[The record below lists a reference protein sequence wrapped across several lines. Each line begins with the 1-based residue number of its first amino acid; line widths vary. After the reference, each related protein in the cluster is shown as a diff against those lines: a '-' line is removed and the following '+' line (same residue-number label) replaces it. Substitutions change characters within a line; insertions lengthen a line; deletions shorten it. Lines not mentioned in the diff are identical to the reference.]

1 MTITD
6 RMDVVQQLL
15 ADKPS
20 FHLGGS
26 AHWDALP
33 STLEAVRAAAKD
45 GDSTIEIGVGVSTVV
60 FAASGANHIAVSPDA
75 REHQLVRAY
84 CDRIGVDCGRVR
96 FVEGLSD
103 NVLPSLLGGD
113 RILDVAFVDG
123 AHSFPVPV
131 IDWYYVTR
139 SLKVGG
145 KLLLDDIPIPA
156 VALIFRHMKLE
167 PNWRLDGI
175 FDARSAEFTLLS
187 LPDAEDNWI
196 GQAFNSAYPDFRF
209 AGLPRRLGL
218 QNAHRIRAL
227 RRKAGERYPGLRRAY
242 KRLV

>member
-6 RMDVVQQLL
+6 RIDVVQQLL
-15 ADKPS
+15 TDKPS
-20 FHLGGS
+20 FHLGGR

-33 STLEAVRAAAKD
+33 STLEAVRAAAKN
-45 GDSTIEIGVGVSTVV
+45 GDSTIEIGVGASTVV
-60 FAASGANHIAVSPDA
+60 FAASGADHIAISPDVK
-75 REHQLVRAY
+75 EHELVRAY
-84 CDRIGVDCGRVR
+84 CDRIGVDRSRVR

-103 NVLPSLLGGD
+103 DALPSLLGRD
-113 RILDVAFVDG
+113 RTIDVAFVDG
-123 AHSFPVPV
+123 AHSFPIPV

-156 VALIFRHMKLE
+156 VGQIFRHMKLE
-167 PNWRLDGI
+167 PDWRLDGV
-175 FDARSAEFTLLS
+175 FDARSAQFTLLA

-196 GQAFNSAYPDFRF
+196 SQPFNSAYPDFGF
-209 AGLPRRLGL
+209 VGLPRRLGL
-218 QNAHRIRAL
+218 QNAHRIRTL